1 MHAQGFFRS
10 VCMRALIAAGALLL
24 TGVQAAVPAQPSVQ
38 TMIEAM
44 TRANAAVV
52 GVEVTAVEAARSAR
66 TLGRERSGS
75 GVVIGAD
82 GLVLT
87 IGYLIVEAETIQLV
101 TQDER
106 RIPATT
112 VAYDQATGFG
122 LVKPLLALRGVTPV
136 ALGSYQDSRAG
147 ESLMVASGGDDA
159 GVAMT
164 QLVSKRAFTGYWEY
178 HIDAALFTSPP
189 VRNHSGAALFN
200 QRGELLGIGSLV
212 VADAAGNSPRVAGNM
227 FVPVD
232 LLKPVLAEMQKTGST
247 RQSHR
252 PWLGVTSSERDGRV
266 HVVRVTDDSP
276 AQAGGVAPG
285 DVILA
290 VDGARVTTLE
300 EFYKRVWSH
309 PRPDDEIK
317 LTVQQGEQVREL
329 TLRGVDRSTTM
340 VKPQGI

>member
-1 MHAQGFFRS
+1 MHAQSFFRS
-10 VCMRALIAAGALLL
+10 VWMRALIAAGALLL
-24 TGVQAAVPAQPSVQ
+24 TDVQAAVPAQPSVQ
-38 TMIEAM
+38 AM
-44 TRANAAVV
+44 LDALTRANAAVV
-52 GVEVTAVEAARSAR
+52 GVEVKAVEGARSAR
-66 TLGRERSGS
+66 TLGSERSGS

-87 IGYLIVEAETIQLV
+87 IGYLILEAETVQLV
-101 TQDER
+101 TQDDR

-122 LVKPLLALRGVTPV
+122 LVKPLLPLRGVAPV
-136 ALGSYQDSRAG
+136 ALGSHQDLRTG
-147 ESLMVASGGDDA
+147 ESLMVASGGDDG

-212 VADAAGNSPRVAGNM
+212 VADSGGKSPRVAGNM

-247 RQSHR
+247 QQSHR
-252 PWLGVTSSERDGRV
+252 PWLGVTSSEQDGRV

-290 VDGARVTTLE
+290 VDGAQVATLE
-300 EFYKRVWSH
+300 EFYKRIWSH
-309 PRPDDEIK
+309 SHPDDEIK
-317 LTVQQGEQVREL
+317 LTVQQGDQVRVR
-329 TLRGVDRSTTM
+329 TLKGVDRSTTM